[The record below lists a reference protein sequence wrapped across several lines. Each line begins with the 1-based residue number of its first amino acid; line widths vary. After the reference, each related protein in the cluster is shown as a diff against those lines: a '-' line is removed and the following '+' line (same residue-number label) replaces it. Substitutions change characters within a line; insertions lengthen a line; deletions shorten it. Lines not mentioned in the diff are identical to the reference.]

1 MINLSHIE
9 RLLNEESYG
18 RMVNRVLANGRLVN
32 RAVVRRLEVSEAVA
46 AAACGLALQRCCEL
60 TYAPTPLADRL
71 AIRLLEMQRSDGHF
85 SRSVAASA
93 VALRGLLEYVQHHR
107 DVGEAVDAQTSA
119 GIAEGLAA
127 FRRTQSADGGFR
139 NSAVESTIVLWQLG
153 EHEAFQSAV
162 NLDPLWS
169 QLERSGD
176 LPRVTEPDAIA
187 PAAA

>member
-9 RLLNEESYG
+9 RLVNEESYS
-18 RMVNRVLANGRLVN
+18 RLVDRVLSNGRRVN
-32 RAVVRRLEVSEAVA
+32 TAVAKRLRGPEAVA

-71 AIRLLEMQRSDGHF
+71 AMRLLEMQRNDGHF
-85 SRSVAASA
+85 SCSVAASA

-139 NSAVESTIVLWQLG
+139 HSPVESTIVLWQLG
-153 EHEAFQSAV
+153 GHEAFRSAV
-162 NLDPLWS
+162 DLDPLWS
-169 QLERSGD
+169 QLERSSQ
-176 LPRVTEPDAIA
+176 LPLLAEPDEVA

>member
-9 RLLNEESYG
+9 RLLDEESYG
-18 RMVNRVLANGRLVN
+18 RLVNRVLSNGRRVN
-32 RAVVRRLEVSEAVA
+32 RAVAKRLEVSEAVA

-71 AIRLLEMQRSDGHF
+71 AMRLLEMQRNDGHF
-85 SRSVAASA
+85 SRSVSASA

-107 DVGEAVDAQTSA
+107 DVGESVDAQVSA
-119 GIAEGLAA
+119 GIAEALAA

-153 EHEAFQSAV
+153 EHEAFRSAV
-162 NLDPLWS
+162 KLDPLWS
-169 QLERSGD
+169 QLERSRQFALLG
-176 LPRVTEPDAIA
+176 EPEEAA

>member
-1 MINLSHIE
+1 MMNLSHIE
-9 RLLNEESYG
+9 RLLDEESYG
-18 RMVNRVLANGRLVN
+18 RLVDRVLANGRRVN
-32 RAVVRRLEVSEAVA
+32 RAVAKRLAVSEAVT

-71 AIRLLEMQRSDGHF
+71 AMRLLEMQRNDGHF

-107 DVGEAVDAQTSA
+107 DVGEAADAQVSA

-127 FRRTQSADGGFR
+127 FRRTQSADGALR
-139 NSAVESTIVLWQLG
+139 DNAIESTIVLWQLG
-153 EHEAFQSAV
+153 EHEAFRPAV
-162 NLDPLWS
+162 KLDPLWT
-169 QLERSGD
+169 QLERSRQ
-176 LPRVTEPDAIA
+176 LPVLAKPEEVA

>member
-9 RLLNEESYG
+9 RLLDEESYG
-18 RMVNRVLANGRLVN
+18 RLVDRVLSNGRRVS
-32 RAVVRRLEVSEAVA
+32 RAVAKRLEVSDAVT

-71 AIRLLEMQRSDGHF
+71 AMRLLEMQRNDGHF

-93 VALRGLLEYVQHHR
+93 VALRGLLDYVQHHR
-107 DVGEAVDAQTSA
+107 EVGEAADAHVSA

-127 FRRTQSADGGFR
+127 LGRTQSADGGFR

-153 EHEAFQSAV
+153 EHEAFRSALK
-162 NLDPLWS
+162 LDPRWS
-169 QLERSGD
+169 ELERSGD
-176 LPRVTEPDAIA
+176 LPRVTEPDEIA

>member
-9 RLLNEESYG
+9 RLLDEESYG
-18 RMVNRVLANGRLVN
+18 RLVDRVLSNGRRVN
-32 RAVVRRLEVSEAVA
+32 RAVAKRLEVSEAVA

-71 AIRLLEMQRSDGHF
+71 ARRLLEMQRNDGHF
-85 SRSVAASA
+85 SRSIAASA
-93 VALRGLLEYVQHHR
+93 VALRGLLEYVQQNR
-107 DVGEAVDAQTSA
+107 DVGEPVDAQVSA

-127 FRRTQSADGGFR
+127 LGRAQSADDGFR

-153 EHEAFQSAV
+153 EHEAFRSAIK
-162 NLDPLWS
+162 LDPLWS
-169 QLERSGD
+169 ELERCGD
-176 LPRVTEPDAIA
+176 LPRVTEPEEIA

>member
-9 RLLNEESYG
+9 RLLDAESYG
-18 RMVNRVLANGRLVN
+18 RLVDRVLANGRCVN
-32 RAVVRRLEVSEAVA
+32 RAVARRLEVSEAVA

-71 AIRLLEMQRSDGHF
+71 ALRLLEMQRNDGHF
-85 SRSVAASA
+85 SRSVAASP
-93 VALRGLLEYVQHHR
+93 VALRGLLDYVEHHR

-127 FRRTQSADGGFR
+127 FRQTQSADGSFR
-139 NSAVESTIVLWQLG
+139 NRAVESTIVLWQLG
-153 EHEAFQSAV
+153 EHEAFRSAV
-162 NLDPLWS
+162 RFDSVYAALD
-169 QLERSGD
+169 RSDD
-176 LPRVTEPDAIA
+176 LPLVTERDEIA